1 MERVFHGH
9 IIADDFKDL
18 KINLMVS
25 MSCSLSP
32 LNMKILSNM
41 QFLSSPVLMHGG
53 LLCIAFC
60 PSVCGKNSLEK
71 NHILK
76 SIRPRVLK
84 FGTEVDLD
92 DL

>member
-1 MERVFHGH
+1 MLS
-9 IIADDFKDL
+9 DYTL
-18 KINLMVS
+18 KKLF
-25 MSCSLSP
+25 P
-32 LNMKILSNM
+32 LNM
-41 QFLSSPVLMHGG
+41 FLSPPVLMHGG
-53 LLCIAFC
+53 LLCTAFC

-76 SIRPRVLK
+76 SMRPRVLK